1 MIDEK
6 IRIKSYTAAVHTMT
20 TPELDTAVKEKELE
34 LAASKKNTDHLE
46 SVLAGYKQARKERK

>member
-6 IRIKSYTAAVHTMT
+6 IRIKSYAAAVHTMT
-20 TPELDTAVKEKELE
+20 TPELDTAIKERELE
-34 LAASKKNTDHLE
+34 LVASRKNTDHLD